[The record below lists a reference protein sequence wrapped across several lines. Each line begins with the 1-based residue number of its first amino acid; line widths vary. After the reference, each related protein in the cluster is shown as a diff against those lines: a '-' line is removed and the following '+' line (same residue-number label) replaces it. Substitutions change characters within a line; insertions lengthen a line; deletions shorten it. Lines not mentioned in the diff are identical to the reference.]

1 MAESPLLAE
10 YCQMIFN
17 TRFGE
22 FARRS
27 YFGRRNSRI
36 FLYDSYDFIT
46 CFLPFFKDSFWVSL
60 WASFWGSTNLIFT
73 SYHQCQLNPVGI
85 IFLSN
90 PGLRP
95 MVEFPTLGNGVG
107 TAPCTFT
114 ATYKSENLLNSS
126 VPADACASLKV
137 LLNRH
142 QHRPRIG
149 KYQPVGVSIDGD
161 GAGKEEI

>member
-1 MAESPLLAE
+1 
-10 YCQMIFN
+10 MIFN
-17 TRFGE
+17 ACLGE
-22 FARRS
+22 FARHS
-27 YFGRRNSRI
+27 YFRCRNSRI
-36 FLYDSYDFIT
+36 SLYNLYDFLT
-46 CFLPFFKDSFWVSL
+46 GCFPVFQASFWVSL

-142 QHRPRIG
+142 QHRAGIG
-149 KYQPVGVSIDGD
+149 KYQPVGVSVDGD